1 MIALIFISTF
11 FLVLC
16 PADQQTASQLTSTT
30 PNMAVINYLDWKKCD
45 SKQPFHSMKCQ
56 ITSWASHLITLP
68 VGYKRASKKEVIW
81 SIWIKGN
88 VQETS
93 RSWQKR
99 NIIFKFVANSRA
111 YLVGVF
117 SLWKIY
123 DRQLGLHLPRV
134 RGENKKA
141 SELPPTRH
149 FTFLEGAPPMALR
162 LYPHAPALLQ
172 HHDAWG
178 SPPDHWKP

>member
-99 NIIFKFVANSRA
+99 NIIFKLVANSRA

-117 SLWKIY
+117 FPLKNIWSSTCITSPQGSGWKQKSIW
-123 DRQLGLHLPRV
+123 V
-134 RGENKKA
+134 ATN
-141 SELPPTRH
+141 
-149 FTFLEGAPPMALR
+149 
-162 LYPHAPALLQ
+162 
-172 HHDAWG
+172 
-178 SPPDHWKP
+178 